1 MSWVIFLFGSS
12 NFQELWLHFTI
23 FMLNLFIFQNPDDK
37 PWWCLGSS
45 SVTWRRF
52 IHLLCSKRDLW
63 KETTNFASFTCPD
76 GRGRRELLLFSLARA
91 EQSSPSSQS
100 SSRVGGTTWKRKH
113 GKRGTPSL
121 TPPYHY
127 MEELLSPHITRRE
140 SIKQPRSMH
149 PVSSKQRKHVEKP
162 QKAF

>member
-1 MSWVIFLFGSS
+1 MFGHTVC
-12 NFQELWLHFTI
+12 WLEYTI
-23 FMLNLFIFQNPDDK
+23 LVSKMKTSFWKIIYFSDDK
-37 PWWCLGSS
+37 LHCFG
-45 SVTWRRF
+45 VTWRF
-52 IHLLCSKRDLW
+52 IHPPKRDLW

-76 GRGRRELLLFSLARA
+76 GRGRRELLLFSFARA

>member
-1 MSWVIFLFGSS
+1 MSHISIWKFQFPGTVITFY
-12 NFQELWLHFTI
+12 N

-76 GRGRRELLLFSLARA
+76 GRGRRELLLFSFARA